1 MPAADTQQRAELRL
15 AFLRHLPRRID
26 VIAQRA
32 RRFLRDGWDING
44 LSVLHEDVQR
54 LSGVAGRYGEVAAS
68 ERLTVLEGVLAE
80 SLARQVLPD
89 AEADA
94 QLQQLIDDLAPAPL
108 APHEQGVEAP
118 RVPHSTS
125 DRSEVAPPRYW
136 RRWAGDAPPPA
147 AQTRDA
153 VDHAAAD
160 VTAFEPDADT
170 TPDPG
175 RPRDPAPEP
184 AARPEPAPEPVRILR
199 SVPTTPLPPPSP
211 AAPRALTPVPPPMP
225 PAGIGTRRRVY
236 HLSDGNRVSVEL
248 DQRLETLGYE
258 LELLDNGD
266 ELKELLGAVAPDAV
280 LVDAGFIEEIESIGA
295 VLQHTRERSG
305 ARIALVAISAEDSMQ
320 SRLAARRAGANA
332 LLLRPQGAS
341 EVLGKLDE
349 LLNAARDETY
359 RVLIVEDDRSQALFA
374 ESILRNAG
382 MEARVVTDAF
392 EVLDAMAGFKP
403 DMVLMDLYMPQC
415 DGTELTALIRE
426 REEFLHTP
434 IVFLSGES
442 DQDKHFEALSVGGD
456 DFLSKPI
463 RPKHLIASVSNR
475 VQRARAV
482 RARAALRDPVDPDTG
497 LYHRS
502 YLLDRVNESIDQGNG
517 GDRSGGVLFIEIDN
531 VPDLRERLG
540 LSNVETLLRDLS
552 RYVVRH
558 IGEGMLASRYGDA
571 CFVVFDGAGEGASL
585 ETQARYLRDRV
596 NGHSFIV
603 SGQPIRLRA
612 AVGVTA
618 FEHAFADAGAALNA
632 AERACRQARLTD
644 VGVRRFE
651 PPRRAEQEQ
660 NDALTATL
668 RRAIDGDALELL
680 YQPIVALQGGE
691 DAQYQTLVRMRDEA
705 GRIHAAAQIV
715 PLARAAG
722 LLPAL
727 DRWVLGHALQVIDE
741 RRSELRPVKLF
752 VSQSA
757 ASLAEAGHGDWLANQ
772 IGARKLAGDSLI
784 IELVARD
791 VADRLQETL
800 AFCTALVA
808 HGVRFCLSQYR
819 AVPDI
824 DGVLELLPVDFLKLD
839 GRYFEPNA
847 PAGTRDEIR
856 LIVERSHRRGLSVI
870 APRVEDAQSAAQL
883 WMSGVD
889 YIQGNLV
896 QLAGR
901 ELEFDFQSAVL

>member
-1 MPAADTQQRAELRL
+1 MQAADTQQRAELRL
-15 AFLRHLPRRID
+15 AFLRHLPRRIE
-26 VIAQRA
+26 VIAQRS

-44 LSVLHEDVQR
+44 LSLLHEDVQR
-54 LSGVAGRYGEVAAS
+54 LAGTAGRYGEVGAS
-68 ERLTVLEGVLAE
+68 ERLATLEALLGEALE
-80 SLARQVLPD
+80 QHRLPD
-89 AEADA
+89 GDADVRLA
-94 QLQQLIDDLAPAPL
+94 TLIDTLAPADVP
-108 APHEQGVEAP
+108 QDDAP
-118 RVPHSTS
+118 RVPHEAS

-136 RRWAGDAPPPA
+136 RRWASDAPPPQTPEA
-147 AQTRDA
+147 ANDDDVLSDGIGVVEHVDDA
-153 VDHAAAD
+153 
-160 VTAFEPDADT
+160 TPDAELDIVPAVAHT
-170 TPDPG
+170 ADSLPAAETAPV
-175 RPRDPAPEP
+175 PAPT
-184 AARPEPAPEPVRILR
+184 APRLAPTAPRIVAP
-199 SVPTTPLPPPSP
+199 SVP
-211 AAPRALTPVPPPMP
+211 
-225 PAGIGTRRRVY
+225 GRRRVF
-236 HLSDGNRVSVEL
+236 HLGDGSRLAVEL
-248 DQRLETLGYE
+248 DQRLRSLGYA
-258 LELLDNGD
+258 LEHAHDSD
-266 ELKELLGAVAPDAV
+266 ELKDLLGAAAPDAV
-280 LVDAGFIEEIESIGA
+280 VVGAGFVDEIESIGA
-295 VLQHTRERSG
+295 VLQQTRERT
-305 ARIALVAISAEDSMQ
+305 AAQVVLVVIGDEDSMQ
-320 SRLAARRAGANA
+320 TRLAARRAGASA
-332 LLLRPQGAS
+332 LLLKPQGAS
-341 EVLGKLDE
+341 EVIAKLDE
-349 LLNAARDETY
+349 LLSATNAEAF

-392 EVLDAMAGFKP
+392 EVLDTLSAFKP

-463 RPKHLIASVSNR
+463 RPKHLIASVTNR

-497 LYHRS
+497 LHHRS
-502 YLLDRVNESIDQGNG
+502 FLLDRVNEAIDDGPI
-517 GDRSGGVLFIEIDN
+517 DARSGGVLFIEVDN
-531 VPDLRERLG
+531 VGDLRERLG
-540 LSNVETLLRDLS
+540 LSNVETLLRDLA

-558 IGEGMLASRYGDA
+558 IGEGMFASRYGDA
-571 CFVVFDGAGEGASL
+571 CFVVLDSKGNGQTL
-585 ETQARYLRDRV
+585 ETQGRYLRERV

-612 AVGVTA
+612 AVGVTG
-618 FEHAFADAGAALNA
+618 FEHPFADAGAALNA

-644 VGVRRFE
+644 AGVRRFE
-651 PPRRAEQEQ
+651 PPRRADQDR

-668 RRAIDGDALELL
+668 QAAIESDALELL

-691 DAQYQTLVRMRDEA
+691 DAQYQTLVRMRDDG
-705 GRIHAAAQIV
+705 GRLHTAAQIV
-715 PLARAAG
+715 PLARDAS

-741 RRSELRPVKLF
+741 RRNEERPVRLF

-757 ASLAEAGHGDWLANQ
+757 VSLAGADHGEWLLAQ
-772 IGARKLAGDSLI
+772 LGARGITGDALI

-791 VADRLQETL
+791 VADRLPETL
-800 AFCTALVA
+800 AFCTAMVA
-808 HGVRFCLSQYR
+808 HGVHFCLSQYR
-819 AVPDI
+819 SVPDI
-824 DGVLELLPVDFLKLD
+824 DGVLEALPVDYLKLD

-847 PAGTRDEIR
+847 PTGARDEVR

-870 APRVEDAQSAAQL
+870 APRVEDAKMAAQL
-883 WMSGVD
+883 WMFGVD

-896 QLAGR
+896 QLAGH

>member
-1 MPAADTQQRAELRL
+1 MLAADTQQRAELRL

-54 LSGVAGRYGEVAAS
+54 LSGVAGRYGEVGAS
-68 ERLTVLEGVLAE
+68 ERLAVLEALLAE
-80 SLARQVLPD
+80 SLGQQALPD

-94 QLQQLIDDLAPAPL
+94 QLTQLIDDLAPPL
-108 APHEQGVEAP
+108 PAAHEQAVEPP
-118 RVPHSTS
+118 RVRHDPS
-125 DRSEVAPPRYW
+125 DRSEVAPQRYW
-136 RRWAGDAPPPA
+136 RRWAGDASPPQAQRHVETPIAAPAPAPVPEPPVVVHGAVVTQLPTPAPAAPPREPVAASAPASKPAVPSTPVRSITPRPPPA
-147 AQTRDA
+147 
-153 VDHAAAD
+153 
-160 VTAFEPDADT
+160 
-170 TPDPG
+170 
-175 RPRDPAPEP
+175 
-184 AARPEPAPEPVRILR
+184 
-199 SVPTTPLPPPSP
+199 S
-211 AAPRALTPVPPPMP
+211 
-225 PAGIGTRRRVY
+225 AGIGARRRIY
-236 HLSDGNRVSVEL
+236 HLSDSNRISIEL
-248 DQRLETLGYE
+248 DQRLEALGYE
-258 LELLDNGD
+258 LELVDSGD
-266 ELKELLGAVAPDAV
+266 ELKDLLGAIAPDAV
-280 LVDAGFIEEIESIGA
+280 VVDATFIDELESIGA
-295 VLQHTRERSG
+295 ALQQTRERT
-305 ARIALVAISAEDSMQ
+305 ATRIALIAISADDSMQ
-320 SRLAARRAGANA
+320 SRLAARRAGASA
-332 LLLRPQGAS
+332 LLLQPQGAS
-341 EVLGKLDE
+341 EVLGKIDE
-349 LLNAARDETY
+349 LLNAARDEAY

-392 EVLDAMAGFKP
+392 EVLEAMAGFKP

-463 RPKHLIASVSNR
+463 RPKHLIASVTNR

-502 YLLDRVNESIDQGNG
+502 FLLDRVNESIDQGSA
-517 GDRSGGVLFIEIDN
+517 GDRNGGVLFIEIDN

-540 LSNVETLLRDLS
+540 LSNVEALLRDLS

-571 CFVVFDGAGEGASL
+571 CFVVFDGAGAGTAL

-618 FEHAFADAGAALNA
+618 FEHPFADAGAALNA

-644 VGVRRFE
+644 AGVRRYE

-668 RRAIDGDALELL
+668 RRAIDADALELL

-691 DAQYQTLVRMRDEA
+691 DAQYQTLVRMRDDA

-741 RRSELRPVKLF
+741 RRGELRPVKLF
-752 VSQSA
+752 ISQSA
-757 ASLAEAGHGDWLANQ
+757 LSLADPDHGEWLANQ
-772 IGARKLAGDSLI
+772 LGARKVSGESLI

-791 VADRLQETL
+791 VAERLQETL
-800 AFCTALVA
+800 AFCTAMVV
-808 HGVRFCLSQYR
+808 HGVHFCLSQYR